1 MMTQSLAP
9 TPTKDPLTTQ
19 DRQII
24 ATIVNQSD
32 YSRNCQIEDVV
43 TIWINSDDIVWVK
56 MTHGY
61 ARYHKEQFKRA
72 VAEVKTSLSAP
83 VKRNQQLDDELKE
96 ASEKIGLL
104 GDCDWL
110 SLSVQ
115 YYPDKVIGYAGC
127 YTSQKPRILTPP
139 AEWDFTLP
147 KWNMPAAICPDCEG
161 HGCGNCSYRGTRAED
176 LCTPVDGYRLTY
188 VGRTDLQTAHNV
200 YLDGEFL
207 GIIFKVRN
215 ADELWEN
222 DPKTYYWRCGDGIRY
237 WCVREAVKALSR
249 ATAPIELPQVLRE
262 LVAA

>member
-1 MMTQSLAP
+1 MITQISAP

-32 YSRNCQIEDVV
+32 YSKNCQPEDVV

-72 VAEVKTSLSAP
+72 VAEIKTSLSAP
-83 VKRNQQLDDELKE
+83 VKRNQQLDNELKE

-104 GDCDWL
+104 GECDWL
-110 SLSVQ
+110 SLSIQ
-115 YYPDKVIGYAGC
+115 YYPDKVIGHTGC
-127 YTSQKPRILTPP
+127 YTSQKSQILTPP
-139 AEWDFTLP
+139 GEWDFTLP
-147 KWNMPAAICPDCEG
+147 KWNAPAAICPDCEG
-161 HGCGNCSYRGTRAED
+161 RGCGNCSYRGTRAED
-176 LCTPVDGYRLTY
+176 LCTPVDGYRLMY
-188 VGRTDLQTAHNV
+188 VGRTDIQTAENV

-207 GIIFKVRN
+207 GILFKVRN
-215 ADELWEN
+215 PDEIWKN
-222 DPKTYYWRCGDGIRY
+222 DPKTYYWRCGDGVQY
-237 WCVREAVKALSR
+237 WSVREAVEALR
-249 ATAPIELPQVLRE
+249 RVITPVELLQVRRE